1 VIQITDR
8 FREIWDC
15 LARAQL
21 RLELTMVTHMMFEDT
36 FTDRLG
42 RLLLG
47 VLAYVMA
54 LIVVAPFA
62 LMIAAPFLFRL

>member
-1 VIQITDR
+1 VIRITDR
-8 FREIWDC
+8 YREIWDR

-21 RLELTMVTHMMFEDT
+21 RLELKMVMNLMFEDT
-36 FTDRLG
+36 FTSRMG

-62 LMIAAPFLFRL
+62 LMIAAPFLFAH

>member
-1 VIQITDR
+1 
-8 FREIWDC
+8 
-15 LARAQL
+15 L
-21 RLELTMVTHMMFEDT
+21 RLELKMVMNLMFEDT
-36 FTDRLG
+36 FTSRMG

-62 LMIAAPFLFRL
+62 LMIAAPFLFGH

>member
-1 VIQITDR
+1 
-8 FREIWDC
+8 
-15 LARAQL
+15 
-21 RLELTMVTHMMFEDT
+21 MVMNLMFEDT
-36 FTDRLG
+36 FTSRMG

-62 LMIAAPFLFRL
+62 LMIAAPFLFGH

>member
-8 FREIWDC
+8 HREIWDC

-21 RLELTMVTHMMFEDT
+21 RLELKMVMNLMFEDT
-36 FTDRLG
+36 FTSRMG

-62 LMIAAPFLFRL
+62 LMIAAPFLFGH

>member
-1 VIQITDR
+1 
-8 FREIWDC
+8 
-15 LARAQL
+15 
-21 RLELTMVTHMMFEDT
+21 MVMNLMFEDT
-36 FTDRLG
+36 LSSRLG

-62 LMIAAPFLFRL
+62 LMIAAPFLFSH

>member
-1 VIQITDR
+1 V
-8 FREIWDC
+8 ELWDC

-21 RLELTMVTHMMFEDT
+21 RLELKMVMNLMFEDT
-36 FTDRLG
+36 FTSRMG

-62 LMIAAPFLFRL
+62 LMIAAPFLFGN

>member
-1 VIQITDR
+1 MRITDVGR
-8 FREIWDC
+8 PVWDC

-21 RLELTMVTHMMFEDT
+21 RLELKMVTHMMFEDT
-36 FTDRLG
+36 FTSRMG

-62 LMIAAPFLFRL
+62 LMLAAPFLFSH

>member
-1 VIQITDR
+1 VIGFTDADR
-8 FREIWDC
+8 RLWEL

-21 RLELTMVTHMMFEDT
+21 RPERKMVMNMMFEDT
-36 FTDRLG
+36 LSSRLG

-62 LMIAAPFLFRL
+62 LMIAAPFLFTH

>member
-1 VIQITDR
+1 M
-8 FREIWDC
+8 WDC

-21 RLELTMVTHMMFEDT
+21 RLELSMVTHVMFEDT

-42 RLLLG
+42 RLALG

-62 LMIAAPFLFRL
+62 LMIAAPFLFGS

>member
-1 VIQITDR
+1 VIRITDPR
-8 FREIWDC
+8 CEIWDL

-21 RLELTMVTHMMFEDT
+21 RLELKMVMNLMFEDT
-36 FTDRLG
+36 FTSRMG

-62 LMIAAPFLFRL
+62 LMLAAPFLFGH

>member
-1 VIQITDR
+1 VIRITDLGGLV
-8 FREIWDC
+8 WDC
-15 LARAQL
+15 FARAQL
-21 RLELTMVTHMMFEDT
+21 RLELKMVTHMMFEDT
-36 FTDRLG
+36 FTGRMG

-62 LMIAAPFLFRL
+62 LMLAAPFLFGH